1 MGSEF
6 CFYEVTKML
15 KLVDYNLYCSKC
27 KHKDNKESEDPC
39 YECLTIPVNEDSH
52 KPRQFE
58 ETDCSKKY

>member
-1 MGSEF
+1 
-6 CFYEVTKML
+6 ML
-15 KLVDYNLYCSKC
+15 KLVDYNLYCPKC

-39 YECLTIPVNEDSH
+39 YECLTISVNEDSH